1 MTLMATG
8 WRAIKTE
15 YGDTLPRIAS
25 RELGDASRW
34 PELAWLNNLLPPYL
48 TSDQSTPGV
57 TSGRVLMFGSVI
69 RVPIAQA
76 QKQGVTP
83 AQSFGVDVRL
93 SGGLLTVS
101 NGDLNLA
108 IGTTNLKQA
117 LELRLQNDKGC
128 LPFHPKYGNDANKL
142 RGHKVDA
149 NAHLL
154 ALRFC
159 EECLL
164 GDPRVVSVQD
174 GVATASGD
182 AMLVAVTAV
191 VNDGTPL
198 RLQVEI

>member
-1 MTLMATG
+1 MTLMTTG
-8 WRAIKTE
+8 WRVVKTE
-15 YGDTLPRIAS
+15 YGDTLPRIAM
-25 RELGDASRW
+25 RELGDATRW

-48 TSDQSTPGV
+48 TSDPFLAGV
-57 TSGRVLMFGSVI
+57 ASGRILVFGGVI
-69 RVPIAQA
+69 RVPVAQA

-93 SGGLLTVS
+93 SGGALTVA
-101 NGDLNLA
+101 NGDLELA
-108 IGTTNLKQA
+108 VGTPNLKQA

-142 RGHKVDA
+142 RGHKADT

-154 ALRFC
+154 AIRFC

-174 GVATASGD
+174 GTAVQSGD
-182 AMLVAVTAV
+182 AIKVDLTAV
-191 VNDGTPL
+191 ANDGAYL
-198 RLQVEI
+198 RLQAEI